1 MSKQPLISEK
11 AHERQHTI
19 RGMCK
24 RKPVT
29 ATGYA
34 EYLQDKNDRRMN
46 TLIKIA
52 PNFKK
57 LMDSYII
64 SRRVATHEYCIKHVI
79 RPFVKETLCPDEV
92 PENRKIITHHIGGL
106 IEGLENADKKREEKI
121 ALSLESYLTRLVSTK
136 YGTFTGGKRRRRSR
150 KRKKRGGNI
159 TKEIYNLH
167 ELERDEEY
175 LLIITVRG
183 RNGGKD
189 ITSKK
194 VLYKSTTN
202 GRCNFLLVNSS
213 SGRHIVLNEEDHERT
228 NDIGGWIILK
238 YGLSGGR
245 KKSKKRR
252 KRNLKKRTKR
262 RRRSK
267 RRRRR

>member
-1 MSKQPLISEK
+1 MNNRIKDLQQGCIEGGFHDLQNNHPEYFNIASELMKLQKEKEALTMDETTSTLARWMSYGNDYDKMREELIAIKGGTVIQDIVDKRTKEEGIEK
-11 AHERQHTI
+11 A
-19 RGMCK
+19 GK
-24 RKPVT
+24 LWK
-29 ATGYA
+29 
-34 EYLQDKNDRRMN
+34 YLDCFTTHNVVKAN
-46 TLIKIA
+46 TLK
-52 PNFKK
+52 
-57 LMDSYII
+57 
-64 SRRVATHEYCIKHVI
+64 
-79 RPFVKETLCPDEV
+79 
-92 PENRKIITHHIGGL
+92 GG
-106 IEGLENADKKREEKI
+106 
-121 ALSLESYLTRLVSTK
+121 
-136 YGTFTGGKRRRRSR
+136 RRSR

-159 TKEIYNLH
+159 TKEIGNLH

-189 ITSKK
+189 ITSRK
-194 VLYKSTTN
+194 VLYKSTTD
-202 GRCNFLLVNSS
+202 GRYNFLLVNSS